1 MRLLLTRRPAQA
13 GDLEAG
19 LRTATG
25 PDGVPFEVGF
35 LPATDT
41 ELPDDD
47 GLARLRGAVAAL
59 GAGEFA
65 VLVVTSPN
73 TARALAAAGW
83 GGSVPAGVRVAAT
96 GPGTVRVLRQVGLR
110 TDVWVP
116 EEDRSAAGILAGLP
130 GPTRAGERL
139 LLPQS
144 ARASD
149 EFAAGLTGR
158 GWDVRRVEAYRT
170 VAYPGDAARRLL
182 PADPPGADVVSPAA
196 LAAALRERG
205 PAGDAAPVLVLTSP
219 SAVEELLETP
229 LGPALRQGA
238 VPCVAL
244 GAPTRRAMEGAGVPV
259 AAQASTPD
267 AAGVADAV
275 ARAVRG

>member
-19 LRTATG
+19 LRATAG
-25 PDGVPFEVGF
+25 PDDVPFEVGF

-59 GAGEFA
+59 GAGEYA

-73 TARALAAAGW
+73 GARALAAAGW
-83 GGSVPAGVRVAAT
+83 DGSLAADVRVAAT
-96 GPGTVRVLRQVGLR
+96 GPGTVRVLREAGVPGE
-110 TDVWVP
+110 VWVP
-116 EEDRSAAGILAGLP
+116 DADRSAAGILAGLP
-130 GPTRAGERL
+130 GPAGAGERL

-149 EFAAGLTGR
+149 ELATGLSDR
-158 GWDVRRVEAYRT
+158 GWSVDRVEAYRT
-170 VAYPGDAARRLL
+170 VTYPGDPARRLL
-182 PADPPGADVVSPAA
+182 PEDRPGADVVTPAE
-196 LAAALRERG
+196 LARQS
-205 PAGDAAPVLVLTSP
+205 AGTALVLTSP
-219 SAVEELLETP
+219 SAVEELLDS
-229 LGPALRQGA
+229 PAADALLSGA

-244 GAPTRRAMEGAGVPV
+244 GVPTRRVMDAAGVPV
-259 AAQASTPD
+259 AAQAATPD
-267 AAGVADAV
+267 ADGVAE
-275 ARAVRG
+275 AVRGVAAA

>member
-19 LRTATG
+19 LRAMTG

-47 GLARLRGAVAAL
+47 GLARLRGAVVAL
-59 GAGEFA
+59 GAGEVA

-73 TARALAAAGW
+73 GARALAAAGW
-83 GGSVPAGVRVAAT
+83 DGSVPAGVRVAAT
-96 GPGTVRVLRQVGLR
+96 GPGTVRVLREVGVR
-110 TDVWVP
+110 GAVWVP

-130 GPTRAGERL
+130 GPTRPGDRL

-149 EFAAGLTGR
+149 EFAVRLR
-158 GWDVRRVEAYRT
+158 ELGWAVDRVAAYRT
-170 VAYPGDAARRLL
+170 VAYPGDPARRLL
-182 PADPPGADVVSPAA
+182 PEDPAGADVVSPAE
-196 LAAALRERG
+196 LDDQ
-205 PAGDAAPVLVLTSP
+205 PASTAIVLTSP
-219 SAVEELLETP
+219 SAVEELLDTAAAEM
-229 LGPALRQGA
+229 LRSGAL
-238 VPCVAL
+238 PCIAL
-244 GAPTRRAMEGAGVPV
+244 GAPTRRAMDAAGLPV
-259 AAQASTPD
+259 AAQATTPD
-267 AAGVADAV
+267 APGVAA
-275 ARAVRG
+275 AVRRAMAA

>member
-19 LRTATG
+19 LRAASG

-59 GAGEFA
+59 GAGEFV

-73 TARALAAAGW
+73 GARALAAAGW
-83 GGSVPAGVRVAAT
+83 DGGVPAGVRVAAT

-110 TDVWVP
+110 ADVWVP

-130 GPTRAGERL
+130 GPARAGERL

-149 EFAAGLTGR
+149 GLAAGLTVR
-158 GWDVRRVEAYRT
+158 GWDVRRVAAYRT
-170 VAYPGDAARRLL
+170 VAYPGDPARRLL
-182 PADPPGADVVSPAA
+182 PADPPGADVVTPAEFG
-196 LAAALRERG
+196 RQPEG
-205 PAGDAAPVLVLTSP
+205 TVLVLTSP
-219 SAVEELLETP
+219 SAVEELLD
-229 LGPALRQGA
+229 GPAADALLSGA
-238 VPCVAL
+238 VPCIAL
-244 GAPTRRAMEGAGVPV
+244 GAPTRRAMETAGMPV
-259 AAQASTPD
+259 AAQATTPD
-267 AAGVADAV
+267 AAGVAE
-275 ARAVRG
+275 AVRRATVG